1 MTPSGW
7 LWIALA
13 AVALSAI
20 FSSLF
25 HALREISRRA
35 LEDLAEARADEG
47 ARRRVAHILE
57 DSEGHANAVAVLRIA
72 SSLTVA
78 VAMVFWARGISAA
91 ETPEWAP
98 VVAGLLAS
106 VLILWVF
113 GASIPHAIAKHAGP
127 ETVYAWSRTLR
138 AAYFAAAPF
147 NVVASVA
154 DEIVRRLSGRPREA
168 ASQELEAELLSVVEE
183 GQEGGQFD
191 ELERRMIEAIVRF
204 KEKTVQQIMTP
215 RTEMKALELTNNLG
229 EVTRSVKRIGH
240 SRIPV
245 FEGSRDK
252 IVGIFYVKDLMLWL
266 AGEAGKGKGFDFKS
280 ILRPALFV
288 PESKT
293 IRELLT
299 ELLEKK
305 VHLAMVADEY
315 GGTAGLVTIED
326 ILEEIVGEIQDEY
339 ELTTE
344 EVPEVRVLPDS
355 RGAEIDARAYIQR
368 ANDELAAAGIE
379 IPASEDY
386 DTVGGFV
393 IVTLGRIP
401 AAGES
406 ARVGD
411 LLVTVLD
418 AEPTRV
424 KRVRVE
430 KATDDAEP
438 ARTPEPDAD
447 EPAPLE
453 PQVRV
458 SSHSPSRAASEN

>member
-1 MTPSGW
+1 
-7 LWIALA
+7 
-13 AVALSAI
+13 
-20 FSSLF
+20 
-25 HALREISRRA
+25 
-35 LEDLAEARADEG
+35 
-47 ARRRVAHILE
+47 
-57 DSEGHANAVAVLRIA
+57 
-72 SSLTVA
+72 
-78 VAMVFWARGISAA
+78 
-91 ETPEWAP
+91 
-98 VVAGLLAS
+98 
-106 VLILWVF
+106 VF
-113 GASIPHAIAKHAGP
+113 GASIPHAVAKHAGP
-127 ETVYAWSRTLR
+127 ETVYAWSRVLR
-138 AAYFAAAPF
+138 GAYYAGAPF
-147 NVVASVA
+147 NAIARLA
-154 DEIVRRLSGRPREA
+154 DEVVRRLSGRSHQA

-191 ELERRMIEAIVRF
+191 ETERRMIEAIVRF

-229 EVTRSVKRIGH
+229 EVTRAVKRIGH

-245 FEGSRDK
+245 YEGNRDK
-252 IVGIFYVKDLMLWL
+252 IVGVFYVKDLMLWL
-266 AGEAGKGKGFDFKS
+266 AGESGKGKGFDFKS

-293 IRELLT
+293 IRELLS

-305 VHLAMVADEY
+305 VHLAVVADEY

-339 ELTTE
+339 EITTE
-344 EVPEVRVLPDS
+344 EAPEVTVLPDA

-368 ANDELAAAGIE
+368 ANDELSAAGLE

-401 AAGES
+401 TAGES
-406 ARVGD
+406 ARIGA

-424 KRVRVE
+424 TRVRVE
-430 KATDDAEP
+430 KAPEDTGAAHATDNDDAEP
-438 ARTPEPDAD
+438 
-447 EPAPLE
+447 LE
-453 PQVRV
+453 PKVRV
-458 SSHSPSRAASEN
+458 NSSAASRAASGK